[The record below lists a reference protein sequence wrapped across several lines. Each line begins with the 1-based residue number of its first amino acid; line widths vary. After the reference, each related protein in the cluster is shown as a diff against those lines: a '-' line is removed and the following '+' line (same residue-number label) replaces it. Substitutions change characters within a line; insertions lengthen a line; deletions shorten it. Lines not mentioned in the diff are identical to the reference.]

1 MAFCRGRHRWRGI
14 LESAFFTQGSP
25 FFAEGGKVDLDMAFG
40 AEEVDVDGGRGQT
53 QSPGDFGAGFT
64 GQAQADDGLLAR
76 REGGEGGAEACAES
90 GAGSVVLGRSGR
102 GLVFKALL
110 LARLC
115 AAFRR
120 ASTDAFWT
128 LRRI

>member
-1 MAFCRGRHRWRGI
+1 M
-14 LESAFFTQGSP
+14 
-25 FFAEGGKVDLDMAFG
+25 DMAFG

-53 QSPGDFGAGFT
+53 QGPGDFGAGFT

-115 AAFRR
+115 ARL
-120 ASTDAFWT
+120 SQGVDGAFWT